1 MVSGRILSIDYGRKR
16 VGIAVSDPGRIIAN
30 GLKTVPSG
38 QIWTFLDDYLSRENV
53 TQFVVGF
60 PKKLNNDPSEA
71 VEFVNPF
78 ISKLRK
84 KYKTIPVELVDE
96 RFTSKLA
103 RRTMIDGGLKKK
115 DRQDKALVNTI
126 SATIILQSFLDQQS
140 FQNKRN
146 NQ

>member
-16 VGIAVSDPGRIIAN
+16 IGIAVSDPARIIAN

-60 PKKLNNDPSEA
+60 PRKLNNDPSEA

-78 ISKLRK
+78 VRKLRK

-103 RRTMIDGGLKKK
+103 MRTMIDGGLKKK
-115 DRQDKALVNTI
+115 DRRNRALVDTI

-140 FQNKRN
+140 FQNKKN
-146 NQ
+146 SL